1 MADDAL
7 ADRGLTDDRDPTT
20 PTAPRDEVTAG
31 GLSITIVG
39 DPAVYARLIG
49 RALDE
54 GADLKAAETIAAAL
68 AQPAQIVAEAQR
80 VMAPGL
86 AQFTADVEKAEAVLG
101 CSYEEI
107 VDRVPNMPSEYGE
120 TTPSD
125 VVEAGEMGYRGE
137 AALDLAASWH
147 RPLPTANSP
156 RIVRPRTCRPRRAAR
171 ARGTARRA
179 PKRATRGSPR
189 SRTDDDPHP
198 EPLVRLAEA
207 LA

>member
-86 AQFTADVEKAEAVLG
+86 AKFSVLVKQAEEVLG
-101 CSYEEI
+101 CSYDEI
-107 VDRVPNMPSEYGE
+107 VDRVPNMPPEYGE
-120 TTPSD
+120 TTSRD
-125 VVEAGEMGYRGE
+125 VVEAGEMGYRGK

-147 RPLPTANSP
+147 RPHRVQTRPESP
-156 RIVRPRTCRPRRAAR
+156 ARGHVGLAALLVLAAR
-171 ARGTARRA
+171 RG
-179 PKRATRGSPR
+179 GHR
-189 SRTDDDPHP
+189 SAQHA
-198 EPLVRLAEA
+198 VRLEVAPTTT
-207 LA
+207 LTLKT